1 MSGHRSLVALAATV
15 LVVSGCATFTEQP
28 PSASWQVQ
36 VPLTAQAAPEPRP
49 GPEGGDGGA
58 GEQEVP
64 QSVPPPDGCTD
75 FHPAVLGTCMDS
87 LTAVAA
93 LPGDGSNPTA
103 LVGERTTGRIL
114 LVRRDEEPKVV
125 ATIPVDASAGGGLTG
140 LALSPSYAED
150 QLLFA
155 YITTP
160 TDNRL
165 VRIAPGDV
173 PKPVL
178 TGIPRGTTANRGAL
192 ALDHRGALLLATG
205 GAGRPADPKSLAGK
219 LLRLNSA
226 GKAAEDNPT
235 PGSAI
240 VAGGLTAPG
249 GVCSSLDGA
258 RTWVTDQTAKADV
271 VYRVEFGK
279 PLGNPAWVWRDK
291 PGVAGCASTTQTLWV
306 AMSKAAHLQNLP
318 QAPDGTFTGKPQVTL
333 EDDKGFGRVS
343 GLDLMNDRVAV
354 AGTLNKRGGT
364 PVSSDDRAVV
374 IVLSDAGGGNG
385 AD

>member
-1 MSGHRSLVALAATV
+1 MAATV

-49 GPEGGDGGA
+49 GGPGGGGDGGA
-58 GEQEVP
+58 GERQAP

-75 FHPAVLGTCMDS
+75 FHPAVLGTCLDS

-125 ATIPVDASAGGGLTG
+125 ATIPVDASTDGGLMG

-205 GAGRPADPKSLAGK
+205 SAGRPADPKSLAGK

-226 GKAAEDNPT
+226 GKPAEDNPT

-240 VAGGLTAPG
+240 VAGGLTSPG

-258 RTWVTDQTAKADV
+258 RTWVTDQTPRADV
-271 VYRVEFGK
+271 LYRVEFGR

-291 PGVAGCASTTQTLWV
+291 PGVAGCASATQTLWV

-333 EDDKGFGRVS
+333 EEDEGFGRVS

-354 AGTLNKRGGT
+354 AGTVNKRGGT